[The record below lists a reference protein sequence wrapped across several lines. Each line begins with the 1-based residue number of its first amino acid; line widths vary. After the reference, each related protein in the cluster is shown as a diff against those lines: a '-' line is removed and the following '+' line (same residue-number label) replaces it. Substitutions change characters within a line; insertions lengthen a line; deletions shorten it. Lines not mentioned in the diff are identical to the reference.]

1 MRRLLF
7 MFLICLVLFGAAST
21 AAAEEKEGI
30 KGEIIYNILVDRFS
44 NGDQSLEKQTDLN
57 ETHAYHGGDIKG
69 ITSRL
74 DALKELGFT
83 TIVLSP
89 VMENAPD
96 GYHGYWIEDFYEV
109 EQQFGTMKD
118 LQKLVKEA
126 HDRDMK
132 VVMELVTNYVSST
145 HPVVDDP
152 ARQDWIKE
160 TEVNANQWLDQTVM
174 LDQSNPEVQSFITDV
189 ADYWIEKAGIDGYRF
204 HAADQMNQ
212 AFLKEL
218 AAHLREENPDFYLLG
233 DILKPEQY
241 NGGIENSTA
250 IQAVENN
257 AFQEAMVNAFVKA
270 GNPVTPIYE
279 SWKNNGERDGLN
291 YLDNKLTERFT
302 QKFFENGRNPL
313 TTWKL
318 ALTFLYTAP
327 GTPMIFQGSEIP
339 MGGDFPES
347 LQLVQFNAGKQDLQD
362 YYNQIAALRTK
373 FPALQKGSFELL
385 GTSGAMSLFK
395 RSFEGESVYV
405 AINNDV
411 ESQAISIDGVESGK
425 LLKGLIG
432 DNLVREN
439 EKGEYKIGLARE
451 TAEVYVVQEDTGLN
465 WSFIGMVVG
474 VFVIFIAS
482 IIRLSRKQKK
492 REAGLE

>member
-1 MRRLLF
+1 MRRLVFVL
-7 MFLICLVLFGAAST
+7 LIGLTSLGVTSP
-21 AAAEEKEGI
+21 AAAAGDKEV
-30 KGEIIYNILVDRFS
+30 KSEIIYNILIDRFS
-44 NGDQSLEKQTDLN
+44 NGDQSLGKQTNLD
-57 ETHAYHGGDIKG
+57 EPHAYHGGDIKG
-69 ITSRL
+69 ITSKL
-74 DALKELGFT
+74 DKLKELGFT

-89 VMENAPD
+89 VMGNAPD
-96 GYHGYWIEDFYEV
+96 GYHGYWIEDFYKV

-126 HDRDMK
+126 HDRNIK
-132 VVMELVTNYVSST
+132 VVLELVTNYISPT
-145 HPVVDDP
+145 HPMVDDP
-152 ARQDWIKE
+152 ARKDWIKE
-160 TEVNANQWLDQTVM
+160 SEVNANQWLNQTVK
-174 LDQSNPEVQSFITDV
+174 LDQSNPEVQAFITDV
-189 ADYWIEKAGIDGYRF
+189 ADYWIDQAGIDGYRF

-212 AFLKEL
+212 EFLKDL
-218 AAHLREENPDFYLLG
+218 TAHLSQENPNFYLLAG
-233 DILKPEQY
+233 ILKPEQY
-241 NGGIENSTA
+241 NGEIEKNTN

-257 AFQEAMVNAFVKA
+257 TLQEAMVSAFVKA
-270 GNPVTPIYE
+270 GNPVAPIYE
-279 SWKNNGERDGLN
+279 AWQNNGKREGLN

-347 LQLVQFNAGKQDLQD
+347 LQLVQFNASKQDLQD
-362 YYNQIAALRTK
+362 YYNQIAALRAK

-395 RSFEGESVYV
+395 RSYEGESVYV

-411 ESQAISIDGVESGK
+411 KSQVISIDGVESGK
-425 LLKGLIG
+425 LLKGVIG

-439 EKGEYKIGLARE
+439 ENGKYRIGLPRE
-451 TAEVYVVQEDTGLN
+451 TAEVYVIQEDTGLN
-465 WSFIGMVVG
+465 WLFIGMVIG
-474 VFVIFIAS
+474 VFVIFVGA
-482 IIRLSRKQKK
+482 IIRLSVKQKK